1 VTDKADN
8 SESDPI
14 IAMLVE
20 EWAALEELLDGLDA
34 SEWWMPTTLPGWSVH
49 DVVAHLIGTES
60 RLSGEGEPPSLID
73 VTTLAHV
80 RNAIGAANEH
90 WVRALR
96 SEPPE
101 EMRLRFQDVSRRR
114 AEMLI
119 AMSREDF
126 DVPTQT
132 PVGQAPYRRFT
143 EIRVFDCWMHEQDI
157 RQAIGRPGHEDG
169 PCAEV
174 SIDEVV
180 RALGFIIGKQ
190 AAVPDGSIV
199 TIDLIDVPRSFLNLI
214 GRPRPRSISLRRS
227 LRGLPV
233 GELTPCQ
240 ALTLWTSPAT
250 LTSAAESWRT
260 SHSRSD
266 RRMSPFSCMKPSGTR
281 GRTIC
286 VRPCA

>member
-8 SESDPI
+8 SKSEPI
-14 IAMLVE
+14 IATLVA
-20 EWAALEELLDGLDA
+20 EWAALEELLDRLEA
-34 SEWWMPTTLPGWSVH
+34 SEWLTPTALPGWSVH

-60 RLSGEGEPPSLID
+60 HLSGEEEPPSLID

-101 EMRLRFQDVSRRR
+101 EMRLRFRDVSQRR

-132 PVGQAPYRRFT
+132 PVGQAPYRRFM

-157 RQAIGRPGHEDG
+157 RQAIGQPGHEDG

-190 AAVPDGSIV
+190 AAVPDGSTV
-199 TIDLIDVPRSFLNLI
+199 TIDLIGPVHRTLHVAVN
-214 GRPRPRSISLRRS
+214 GRAEVVS
-227 LRGLPV
+227 
-233 GELTPCQ
+233 ELDR
-240 ALTLWTSPAT
+240 PAT
-250 LTSAAESWRT
+250 TTLHLPSTVFARLAGGRADALSGLDAVDFAGDLELG
-260 SHSRSD
+260 
-266 RRMSPFSCMKPSGTR
+266 RRVVENLAF
-281 GRTIC
+281 TI
-286 VRPCA
+286 